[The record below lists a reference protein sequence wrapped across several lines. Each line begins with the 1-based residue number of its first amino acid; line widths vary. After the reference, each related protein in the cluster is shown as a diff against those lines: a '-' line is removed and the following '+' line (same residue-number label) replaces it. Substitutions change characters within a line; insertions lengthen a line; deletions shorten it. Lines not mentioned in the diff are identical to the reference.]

1 MGGLCRV
8 SVLCFFALCALFVF
22 RALCFLR
29 VFFACFVFCFAL
41 CLCFASLRVCFVSRL
56 VFFVSCVL
64 RLFFFFHYW
73 PLSASRSITF
83 LAHVVPDVT
92 LILEQVCAA
101 LLFFLA
107 FPAQLYAEDTLRF
120 ASPTRRQRY
129 LENDQSYDLT
139 TWHANT
145 PRRYAS
151 NKPNPAEIARA
162 V

>member
-1 MGGLCRV
+1 MFSWGLCCV
-8 SVLCFFALCALFVF
+8 LVLCFFVLCVSCFVF
-22 RALCFLR
+22 SLVFLR
-29 VFFACFVFCFAL
+29 VLCFCAL

-120 ASPTRRQRY
+120 ASPTRRRRY
-129 LENDQSYDLT
+129 IENDPSYDLT